1 MWRSPSISC
10 RRRMASTSCPER
22 RKRPSR
28 PCLDSSARRRSR
40 GGAHSRRGGD
50 LMAHDLVIR
59 GGFIV
64 DGTGAPGRTGDLAIS
79 GGRIAEVGTVSG
91 RGAREIDAGGLV
103 VAPGFIDPHTHY
115 DAQLTWDPAASCTS
129 WHGVT
134 TIVTGNC
141 GFTLAPCRPD
151 DRLTLMKMLEY
162 VEGMSLE
169 AMQKGIEWNFETFNQ
184 YLDAL
189 DRLPLWVNVAPLI
202 GHSAVRQFVMG
213 AAAWERTATDGELE
227 RMAAEVRQAM
237 ADGAVGFSSTTN
249 MNHVGDRGRPVPSRL
264 ATDHELDYLVGAM
277 GSRGRG
283 IVELTIG
290 GSRPNRVAEVDR
302 YMELARAARRP
313 VTMVSVRH
321 NPARPDEHR
330 QILAKVEAAWRE
342 GLRLHPQGTCSPL
355 TSTFNLLNGF
365 VFGRYPVWRRVLEAP
380 VSRWRDI
387 MADPAFRAEF
397 RSTVGRTALF
407 NGNVAPLS
415 VKSVRSP
422 ALARFVG
429 RTVVD
434 VARDM
439 GKDVI
444 DAFFDLALQD
454 DLRTDFLAATMNT
467 DADAVAEIFLH
478 PTAVLGLSDAGAH
491 VTMFSEAGQTSQLLG
506 HWVRERAA
514 LSLESAVRLITS
526 APADIFGIP
535 DRGRLAPGLAA
546 DITVFDPA
554 TIACH
559 EEEIV
564 HDLPDGGPRYIS
576 RASGIRWS
584 FVGGESIIRDGRLPD
599 PGEVGVAGRV
609 IRAA

>member
-1 MWRSPSISC
+1 
-10 RRRMASTSCPER
+10 
-22 RKRPSR
+22 
-28 PCLDSSARRRSR
+28 
-40 GGAHSRRGGD
+40 
-50 LMAHDLVIR
+50 MAHDLVIR

-64 DGTGAPGRTGDLAIS
+64 DGTGAPGRTGDLSVS

-91 RGAREIDAGGLV
+91 RGTREVDARGLV

-115 DAQLTWDPAASCTS
+115 DAQLTWDPSASCTS

-141 GFTLAPCRPD
+141 GFTMAPCRPQ

-169 AMQKGIEWNFETFNQ
+169 AMQKGIQWEFETFRE

-213 AAAWERTATDGELE
+213 DAAWEREATSDELE
-227 RMAAEVRQAM
+227 RMGAEVSRAM
-237 ADGAVGFSSTTN
+237 TDGAIGFSSTTN

-264 ATDHELDYLVGAM
+264 GTDHELEYLAGVM
-277 GSRGRG
+277 GSTGRG

-321 NPARPDEHR
+321 NPGRPDEHR

-342 GLRLHPQGTCSPL
+342 GLHLHPQGTCSPL
-355 TSTFNLLNGF
+355 TSTFTITNGF
-365 VFGRYPVWRRVLEAP
+365 VFGRYKVWRRVLEAKP
-380 VSRWRDI
+380 SEWRAI
-387 MADPAFRAEF
+387 LADPAFRAEF
-397 RSTVGRTALF
+397 RETVGRTALF
-407 NGNVAPLS
+407 NGDIAPLRIKRV
-415 VKSVRSP
+415 VKP
-422 ALARFVG
+422 DLQGFTG
-429 RTVVD
+429 RTVVEL
-434 VARDM
+434 ARDT
-439 GKDVI
+439 GKDVV
-444 DAFFDLALQD
+444 DAFFDLALED
-454 DLRTDFLAATMNT
+454 DFRTEFLAATMNT
-467 DADAVAEIFLH
+467 DAGAVAEIFMH

-491 VTMFSEAGQTSQLLG
+491 ITMFSEAGQTSQLLG
-506 HWVRERAA
+506 HWVRERQA
-514 LSLESAVRLITS
+514 LSLEAAVRLITA
-526 APADIFGIP
+526 APAAIFGIP

-546 DITVFDPA
+546 DITVFDPK

-564 HDLPDGGPRYIS
+564 HDMPDGGPRYVS
-576 RASGIRWS
+576 RASGIQWS
-584 FVGGESIIRDGRLPD
+584 FVNGQPIIRDGRLPE
-599 PGEVGVAGRV
+599 PQAVSGAGRV